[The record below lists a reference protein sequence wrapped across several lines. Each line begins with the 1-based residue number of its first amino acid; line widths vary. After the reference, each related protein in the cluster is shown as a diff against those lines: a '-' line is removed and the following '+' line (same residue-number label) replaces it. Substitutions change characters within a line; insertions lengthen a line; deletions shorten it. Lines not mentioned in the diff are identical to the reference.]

1 MKELLDTDRV
11 NFLVW
16 RYLLE
21 SNYPE
26 TAAKLQKEWRVH
38 APHRQFDFA
47 PHVNTYALVSL
58 LNKGLVYEDFQRQ
71 YADETRQVSRDGTAT
86 SDERGVFGLLKFEPS
101 PRDEEAREGDD
112 EGSDMDADGEIEE
125 LENPRKRPS
134 ERPHH
139 ALPNG
144 SPASKRQRLSNGYE
158 NGADA
163 ATTAMDIDHHDADN
177 NHAYP
182 SPLEREQAQSPLPR
196 TQGPDQGTQ
205 LDKVDV
211 LTHQTVFLRLG
222 RDDASGSSSLPP
234 APAAAQASENPM
246 VLQCMWNP
254 QDPSLLAASGTD
266 ALARVWT
273 VSRGTA
279 TDDPLSGPGHV
290 NGHARPF
297 RNLFD
302 DDLPRSTIVS
312 AIAWS
317 NNGKALALAA
327 EMSKEA
333 ARISIL
339 GIDGTSI
346 QRIDGIEPPVIKL
359 LWSPDDSYVV
369 GIGPEKGGTLL
380 TVLSSSTSESVSHLV
395 PEHDLYAFCEMDAT
409 WISNTE
415 FVVCGGDTLRCL
427 QVTEQGIAPG
437 TRQFNSGQDEAFLRV
452 QYDPHTKLL
461 ATASEK
467 GTVDLW
473 DENGQRRTFS
483 AHTNHVT
490 ALQWQ
495 PLRTEAV
502 EDERLLAS
510 GGEDGAICIWNV
522 KSADNKPKYSMTM
535 NLPVICLSITPDGA
549 FIAGATA
556 ANILIWKMG
565 ETAFPRACWE
575 RVPHPG
581 WQSPKGG
588 ADDEEENISMSWDAE
603 GQKLVYGAHS
613 RLAVINFR

>member
-1 MKELLDTDRV
+1 M
-11 NFLVW
+11 
-16 RYLLE
+16 
-21 SNYPE
+21 
-26 TAAKLQKEWRVH
+26 A
-38 APHRQFDFA
+38 
-47 PHVNTYALVSL
+47 
-58 LNKGLVYEDFQRQ
+58 
-71 YADETRQVSRDGTAT
+71 

-101 PRDEEAREGDD
+101 PREEETREVDD
-112 EGSDMDADGEIEE
+112 EGSEMDAEGDLEE

-222 RDDASGSSSLPP
+222 RDDASGSSTLPP
-234 APAAAQASENPM
+234 AAADTQAQASENPM
-246 VLQCMWNP
+246 VLQCVWNP

-279 TDDPLSGPGHV
+279 TDDPLSDPGHV
-290 NGHARPF
+290 DDHTRPF

-302 DDLPRSTIVS
+302 DDLPRSTVVS

-317 NNGKALALAA
+317 NNGKSIALAA
-327 EMSKEA
+327 EMSKET
-333 ARISIL
+333 ARICIL
-339 GIDGTSI
+339 GIDGTGM
-346 QRIDGIEPPVIKL
+346 QRTDGIEPPVIKL

-380 TVLSSSTSESVSHLV
+380 TVLWSSKNQSVSHLV

-415 FVVCGGDTLRCL
+415 FVVCGGDTLKCL

-467 GTVDLW
+467 GTIDVSTHRGDVAGIGW
-473 DENGQRRTFS
+473 S
-483 AHTNHVT
+483 TNH
-490 ALQWQ
+490 A
-495 PLRTEAV
+495 
-502 EDERLLAS
+502 
-510 GGEDGAICIWNV
+510 
-522 KSADNKPKYSMTM
+522 
-535 NLPVICLSITPDGA
+535 
-549 FIAGATA
+549 
-556 ANILIWKMG
+556 
-565 ETAFPRACWE
+565 
-575 RVPHPG
+575 
-581 WQSPKGG
+581 
-588 ADDEEENISMSWDAE
+588 
-603 GQKLVYGAHS
+603 
-613 RLAVINFR
+613 